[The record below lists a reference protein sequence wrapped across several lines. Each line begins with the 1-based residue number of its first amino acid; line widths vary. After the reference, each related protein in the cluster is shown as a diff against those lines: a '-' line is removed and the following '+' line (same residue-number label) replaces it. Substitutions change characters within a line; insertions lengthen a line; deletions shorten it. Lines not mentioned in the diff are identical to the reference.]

1 MLFILEYI
9 SFIKT
14 PSYKRASESY
24 PIADLLSP
32 LGMLIENTDLPHEH
46 KMQHVFEQPLLCCE

>member
-1 MLFILEYI
+1 M
-9 SFIKT
+9 